1 MHYQTLTLQGQ
12 HAACKPKASAT
23 RGTYYYALLGHSSA
37 LSVQECLLLRRRH
50 HSI

>member
-1 MHYQTLTLQGQ
+1 MRYETLTLQGQ

-23 RGTYYYALLGHSSA
+23 PGTYYYALLGHSSA
-37 LSVQECLLLRRRH
+37 LSVQACLLLKPRH